1 MTVRYYSSTSQPTT
15 LSLNVTPSSTTIEVA
30 ALVGYP
36 SSFPY
41 TLCLDYDT
49 GLREL
54 VQVENAAGTTL
65 TVTRAIDGTSA
76 IAHSA
81 GATVRHVSSARDYAD
96 SRSHENADAGVHG
109 ITGDVVGTTDTQTLT
124 NKTLTSPTI
133 SNPTI
138 TGTIPSLNLSSP
150 VISGT
155 VTGGA
160 TYSGI
165 SVGGGS
171 TLDSVTM
178 TGVSTMTGSFN
189 TLKST
194 PSSTPGAQI
203 LAPLGFA
210 QRALQYK
217 VNGVDVTYIDADGSL
232 TTGKPTSYHT
242 LFGNA
247 EVTGNLLVDGT
258 LNSGAITSTGA
269 IVGTSVNTGGGT
281 VTAGDVT
288 GVNGTFTGTVT
299 GTNANISGNVSAAT
313 ANFSG
318 PISAGNMNLGA
329 WTTYTPTWTASTTNP
344 TLGNGTLTGRFCK
357 IGKMCIVNIVLNF
370 GSTTNTGSGAYRWT
384 LPALAQVAGPVG
396 PYTGAVKGVRSGVNS
411 FAGVAE
417 TELGTQTIL
426 INGPTTAV
434 AWGNTTPATW
444 ANGDTIAITI
454 MYQTT

>member
-15 LSLNVTPSSTTIEVA
+15 LVLNVTPSSTTIEVA

-36 SSFPY
+36 GSFPY

-54 VQVENAAGTTL
+54 VEVTNASGTTL

-81 GATVRHVSSARDYAD
+81 GASVRHVSSARDYAD
-96 SRSHENADAGVHG
+96 SRNHENSDASVHG
-109 ITGDVVGTTDTQTLT
+109 VTGMVVGTTDMQTLT

-194 PSSTPGAQI
+194 PSSAPGAQI
-203 LAPLGFA
+203 HAPLGFA
-210 QRALQYK
+210 QRAMEYT
-217 VNGVDVTYIDADGSL
+217 VDGTDITYLDADGSL

-258 LNSGAITSTGA
+258 LNTGAVASTGA
-269 IVGTSVNTGGGT
+269 VSGTAFTGTSFAGGT
-281 VTAGDVT
+281 VSGTT
-288 GVNGTFTGTVT
+288 GTFTGTVT
-299 GTNANISGNVSAAT
+299 ATNANISGGVTATTGTYSGALSAS
-313 ANFSG
+313 NFS
-318 PISAGNMNLGA
+318 SA
-329 WTTYTPTWTASTTNP
+329 WTSWSPNWTASTTNP
-344 TLGNGTLTGRFCK
+344 VIGSGGSITGVYSRF
-357 IGKMCIVNIVLNF
+357 GKMVTAFIQISLGTGF
-370 GSTTNTGSGAYRWT
+370 SMGSGAYRWT
-384 LPALAQVAGPVG
+384 LP
-396 PYTGAVKGVRSGVNS
+396 
-411 FAGVAE
+411 
-417 TELGTQTIL
+417 
-426 INGPTTAV
+426 TTALNGRIGGSLSYFKV
-434 AWGNTTPATW
+434 GGSDLSGIPMALGLPGNATQFQAIAPGGSSNWGSGTVGTPLA
-444 ANGDTIAITI
+444 GDTFTI
-454 MYQTT
+454 MVTYQEV